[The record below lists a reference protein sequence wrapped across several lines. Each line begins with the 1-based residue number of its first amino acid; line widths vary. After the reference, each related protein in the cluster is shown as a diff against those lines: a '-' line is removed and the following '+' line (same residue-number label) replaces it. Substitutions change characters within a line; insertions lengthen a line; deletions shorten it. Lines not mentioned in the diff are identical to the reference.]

1 MTEENK
7 QKVMYLKGYERQLN
21 TIICCKRTIETLLGD
36 IEELRRDV
44 SEAKCQPIT
53 GLPGT
58 HNKKDLSDYIVKIEE
73 SEENIEKLINK
84 INIAKQ
90 QAAEEC
96 TKIYTAVNMMNTQEY
111 KNILI
116 YKHIQ
121 RKSWKDIADFYGY
134 TRGGIYKIYLKALDE
149 FKIP

>member
-7 QKVMYLKGYERQLN
+7 QKVIYLKGYMRELN
-21 TIICCKRTIETLLGD
+21 TISCCRRTIEILLRD
-36 IEELRRDV
+36 IEELRRDE
-44 SEAKCQPIT
+44 SEAKCPPVT

-58 HNKKDLSDYIVKIEE
+58 HNNKDLSDYIVKIEE
-73 SEENIEKLINK
+73 SEERIERLINK
-84 INIAKQ
+84 INTAKL

-96 TKIYTAVNMMNTQEY
+96 TKIYTAINMMHTQEY

-149 FKIP
+149 FQIP